1 MNSLYF
7 KGKSTIF
14 KQMKIIHAKGY
25 DPEEC
30 ARFKEVIYGN
40 ILQSIRILIAQA
52 KKMEIQLQ
60 NEDIAERAEKIAKI
74 PEQQVIM
81 NPLSTLTQE
90 MGRDISV
97 IWNDQGIREVFAR
110 KSEFQLSDSTEYY
123 LNDMTRISNPNYSP
137 TQQDVLRSRVKT
149 VGVVENDFL
158 IDGFKFKMVD
168 VGGNIITLKS
178 LIFD

>member
-1 MNSLYF
+1 
-7 KGKSTIF
+7 
-14 KQMKIIHAKGY
+14 MKIIHAKGY

-40 ILQSIRILIAQA
+40 ILQAVRILIAQA

-60 NEDIAERAEKIAKI
+60 NEDITDKADKIAKI

-81 NPLSTLTQE
+81 SPLSTLTQE
-90 MGRDISV
+90 MGKDVSV
-97 IWNDQGIREVFAR
+97 IWNDPGIREVYAR
-110 KSEFQLSDSTEYY
+110 RNEFQLADSTEYY
-123 LNDMTRISNPNYSP
+123 LNDLTRICGPNYVP

-168 VGGNIITLKS
+168 VGGNDLFYIR
-178 LIFD
+178 LIYRSTK